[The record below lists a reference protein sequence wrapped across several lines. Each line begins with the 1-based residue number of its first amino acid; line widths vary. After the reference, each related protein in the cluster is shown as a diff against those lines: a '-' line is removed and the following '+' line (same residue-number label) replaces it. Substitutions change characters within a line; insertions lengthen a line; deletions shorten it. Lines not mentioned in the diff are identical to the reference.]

1 LGIQSQLEQAE
12 TKFDEV
18 EKSKNEYFH
27 SSQHWQMQYGESHK
41 TLDEKSNQL
50 INTQAEIK
58 LLSQQSVD
66 MKQILADFRNQNTL
80 LNNEKW
86 LLIQEKAQLEGQ
98 LKQMQKLISA

>member
-1 LGIQSQLEQAE
+1 
-12 TKFDEV
+12 
-18 EKSKNEYFH
+18 
-27 SSQHWQMQYGESHK
+27 
-41 TLDEKSNQL
+41 
-50 INTQAEIK
+50 
-58 LLSQQSVD
+58 